1 MIGCLVCLFMNIRVK
16 LREFFG
22 YVKACLKDRMV
33 VIVTPINPSLKY
45 RIRKTGL
52 SKYRRYLEKVG
63 TEFCFMVIY
72 GGNFDWDGK
81 SVNSK
86 EILWDGIHPTE
97 LGYRLYAENVYRQ
110 LMEVNSNK
118 RNK

>member
-1 MIGCLVCLFMNIRVK
+1 MPFHEYQVK

-45 RIRKTGL
+45 RIRKPGL
-52 SKYRRYLEKVG
+52 SKYRRYLEKAG

-110 LMEVNSNK
+110 LMEVSSNK